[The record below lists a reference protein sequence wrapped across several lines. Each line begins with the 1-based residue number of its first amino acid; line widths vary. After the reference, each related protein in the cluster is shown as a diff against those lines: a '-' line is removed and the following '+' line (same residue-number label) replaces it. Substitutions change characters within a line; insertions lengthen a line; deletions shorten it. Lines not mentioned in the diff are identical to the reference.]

1 MPLVHGM
8 VDRQW
13 KKGIIKKIIHQPS
26 DKATQLSRCGEQR
39 CLKVRVHVFFV
50 IFYETLN
57 YDTNGSDAVFCS
69 FVSSSNPAHAL
80 LNDVFKCGEQDS
92 NLRNSMYWDLNPA
105 PLTKLGNPRA
115 NSAR

>member
-1 MPLVHGM
+1 MRGAALLM
-8 VDRQW
+8 
-13 KKGIIKKIIHQPS
+13 
-26 DKATQLSRCGEQR
+26 
-39 CLKVRVHVFFV
+39 VRVSCFFV

-57 YDTNGSDAVFCS
+57 YDTNGCDVVLCS

-105 PLTKLGNPRA
+105 PLTKLGNPRVA
-115 NSAR
+115 SPR